1 MSNLIDTL
9 QTWLQ
14 GEMNACVAGHT
25 ARIERLEESVRDQT
39 RLIESLHREL
49 DSIRGTAENAR
60 DNVRATL
67 DDAEEKFIKE
77 SIEQALDDYDFT
89 AIVKDAIADL
99 EFDVR
104 VI

>member
-77 SIEQALDDYDFT
+77 SIEQALDDYDF
-89 AIVKDAIADL
+89 APIVKDAIADL